1 MAYVCALFQVAALAR
16 LAVMPSPSAGVRL
29 PVVRRVV
36 VRAVSTADIEF
47 TLSDAERAAGTLAI
61 DTVERARAAFRSAGF
76 VVLRG
81 ALPLDVVA
89 GCAVTAA
96 DNLEKC
102 RLQLRKQGVAQMDA
116 QGFAFHEICH
126 RSKGR
131 FDMQLRPGI
140 APVPIVEPRVELQA
154 PWMPLVRS
162 LLGPTAKHLF
172 TGCVVSN
179 PGSEAQNPHLD
190 GGHLFGLEG
199 EDALMC
205 PPHCLN
211 VFVPLVTVT
220 AANGPTQFWPGT
232 HQVGKHNERGGPGL
246 SPELALGDVAI
257 FDYRVVHRGLPNQS
271 EAPRPVL
278 YVTYSMAWFA
288 DVQNFPDT
296 PLFPKKAAAEAKG
309 FAGASKKQGK

>member
-1 MAYVCALFQVAALAR
+1 MAYVWLVHFAVLAR
-16 LAVMPSPSAGVRL
+16 SAVPPTPRAGLRHSVAPRSA
-29 PVVRRVV
+29 
-36 VRAVSTADIEF
+36 VRALSTADIEF
-47 TLSDAERAAGTLAI
+47 TLSDTERSAGVLSN
-61 DTVERARAAFRSAGF
+61 DTVERAHAAFRSAGF

-96 DNLEKC
+96 ENLEKC
-102 RLQLRKQGVAQMDA
+102 RVQLKKQGVAQMDA

-154 PWMPLVRS
+154 PWMPLVRA
-162 LLGPTAKHLF
+162 LLGPSAKHLF

-190 GGHLFGLEG
+190 GGHLFGLDG
-199 EDALMC
+199 ADALMC

-232 HQVGKHNERGGPGL
+232 HQLGKHNERGGPGL
-246 SPELALGDVAI
+246 SPELALGDVAV

-271 EAPRPVL
+271 EAARPVL

-288 DVQNFPDT
+288 DVQNFPET
-296 PLFPKKAAAEAKG
+296 PLFPKKAASEAKG
-309 FAGASKKQGK
+309 FAGSSKKQGK